1 MASRADVYRKRASG
15 ELVSELD
22 DKRRECFNIR
32 FQQASEKASNP
43 ERLKALRK
51 EVARIKTIL
60 RERELG
66 GEA

>member
-1 MASRADVYRKRASG
+1 MATRADEYRKKPAT
-15 ELVSELD
+15 ELQSELE

-43 ERLKALRK
+43 VLLRALRK
-51 EVARIKTIL
+51 DVARIMTIL
-60 RERELG
+60 RERELR